1 MAKTVSVVSEKYL
14 LDALDRIARNPFG
27 YSVLCV
33 NVSKLK
39 PKNRHPQFVKIFAKL
54 FDSVVGT
61 TKGTLYV
68 LSNGDFVILGKNIT
82 HEVVEEAV
90 NKLKYGLSSDPVV
103 HSKDSGEFV
112 SICDFPDGF
121 ADFYSYIED
130 LMKNAGQMVVAEESS
145 YKRPVDAGEIENVIA
160 ELDNI
165 DIAEMVKRQSV
176 LKIKGAGKFEVL
188 FQEFFVAVK
197 DLAPQLGEN
206 LDLVANRW
214 LFLYLT
220 QTLDKK
226 TISAFKTADLQKWP
240 AKISINLNLS
250 SVFSK
255 EFVTFAKEF
264 LRPGQQV
271 IVEVQLMDA
280 FNNLALYFEAKEIL
294 RRGGH
299 KLLIDALSPSA
310 LKMLNISRL
319 DPDMI
324 KIFWEPLLEFD
335 ADNQELKTAIERVGR
350 ENVVLAKCDSDKA
363 LKWGVSYGITSFQG
377 PYIDTLEAALI
388 RSKCSDAQHCKPMEC
403 LKRRRRLSGLLR
415 DECTQKDVLEELL

>member
-188 FQEFFVAVK
+188 FQEF
-197 DLAPQLGEN
+197 
-206 LDLVANRW
+206 
-214 LFLYLT
+214 
-220 QTLDKK
+220 
-226 TISAFKTADLQKWP
+226 
-240 AKISINLNLS
+240 LS
-250 SVFSK
+250 
-255 EFVTFAKEF
+255 
-264 LRPGQQV
+264 
-271 IVEVQLMDA
+271 
-280 FNNLALYFEAKEIL
+280 
-294 RRGGH
+294 
-299 KLLIDALSPSA
+299 
-310 LKMLNISRL
+310 
-319 DPDMI
+319 
-324 KIFWEPLLEFD
+324 
-335 ADNQELKTAIERVGR
+335 
-350 ENVVLAKCDSDKA
+350 
-363 LKWGVSYGITSFQG
+363 
-377 PYIDTLEAALI
+377 
-388 RSKCSDAQHCKPMEC
+388 RSKIW
-403 LKRRRRLSGLLR
+403 RRSSARIWTWLPTAG
-415 DECTQKDVLEELL
+415 CFCI